1 MSTGKS
7 SFGDFEADENF
18 GMETY
23 TFSEKVKKRVGLL
36 GVGNYQRPKL
46 EKDHES
52 IFMGVQAGQYFDGR
66 LPTVI
71 KKLDLDQLSAL
82 YSLYSNWYGY
92 LTTQTMLVAAERS
105 ESMRKRDFLK
115 RHLKNHYRAMDNP
128 DTGKRYPETSL
139 LDFAEAD
146 KRFITANAA
155 YEELNALYEIL
166 DAMRKVADQDMKVI
180 SREVTI
186 QQEKLRKELLLHGF
200 GNRGQD
206 NDFDNAMG
214 DDGYGSTPDQTATPQ
229 RDRVQ
234 RVGTSGPAAGTNTRR
249 VQARPRRG

>member
-1 MSTGKS
+1 MSTGREG
-7 SFGDFEADENF
+7 SFGNFEADENF
-18 GMETY
+18 GMKEY
-23 TFSEKVKKRVGLL
+23 TFAKKVKERVSLL

-52 IFMGVQAGQYFDGR
+52 VFMGVEAGQYFDGR

-71 KKLDLDQLSAL
+71 KKLNLDQLSAL

-105 ESMRKRDFLK
+105 EAMRKKDFLK
-115 RHLKNHYRAMDNP
+115 RHLKNHYRSLINP
-128 DTGKRYPETSL
+128 DTGKKFPETSL
-139 LDFAEAD
+139 LDFAESD

-155 YEELNALYEIL
+155 YEQENALYEIL

-186 QQEKLRKELLLHGF
+186 QQEKLRKELLQQGF
-200 GNRGQD
+200 GNRGKD
-206 NDFDNAMG
+206 RDFDNAMG
-214 DDGYGSTPDQTATPQ
+214 EDDYGSPPDQTAQ

-234 RVGTSGPAAGTNTRR
+234 RVGSSRAQAGTSKR
-249 VQARPRRG
+249 VQGRSRRR